1 MLQQPDGRFLLAQ
14 RPQGKVYAGYWEF
27 SGGKVEPGESP
38 LQALQRE
45 LHEELGIE
53 VTEAYPWLIREFDYE
68 HADVRLH
75 FFRVRGWRGE
85 LHGREAQTFAWQRID
100 AIEVSPLLPANG
112 PILNALAIP
121 ETYGVTGFATSEQA
135 QALSLV
141 DAALQRGL
149 RLIQVR
155 GKDWPADAFAD
166 YARAIVSRAHAA
178 GARVLI
184 NGDAELAQRCG
195 ADGVHLTSQQLQTLT
210 ARPPLPLVGA
220 SCHSAEELR
229 CAEAAGADFAVM
241 GPVLATPTHP
251 DASLLGWAGFA
262 EALAGNR
269 IPVFALGG
277 LREAD
282 RAQSLVSGAHGLAMI
297 RGAWMPDSS
306 AG

>member
-1 MLQQPDGRFLLAQ
+1 M
-14 RPQGKVYAGYWEF
+14 
-27 SGGKVEPGESP
+27 
-38 LQALQRE
+38 
-45 LHEELGIE
+45 
-53 VTEAYPWLIREFDYE
+53 
-68 HADVRLH
+68 
-75 FFRVRGWRGE
+75 
-85 LHGREAQTFAWQRID
+85 
-100 AIEVSPLLPANG
+100 SPLLPANG

-121 ETYGVTGFATSEQA
+121 ETYGVTGFAASEQA

-166 YARAIVSRAHAA
+166 YVRAIVSRAHAA

-195 ADGVHLTSQQLQTLT
+195 ADGVHLTSLQLQTLT
-210 ARPPLPLVGA
+210 SRPPLSLVGA

-229 CAEAAGADFAVM
+229 RAEAAGADFAVM